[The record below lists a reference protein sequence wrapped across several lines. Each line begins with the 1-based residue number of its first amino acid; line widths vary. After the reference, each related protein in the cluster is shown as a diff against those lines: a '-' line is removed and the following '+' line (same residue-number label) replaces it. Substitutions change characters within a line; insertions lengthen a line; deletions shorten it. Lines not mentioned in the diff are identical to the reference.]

1 MEMSGKGEGNENQST
16 RKGVG
21 FKQNEDVVTVGRRKR
36 HVAVTRRAGS
46 AVVTETGIKT
56 ALQGQHPCFAEEGI
70 ALTIVLNRE
79 HSSCSTLK
87 WKSCL

>member
-1 MEMSGKGEGNENQST
+1 MEMSGKGERNVNQST

-21 FKQNEDVVTVGRRKR
+21 FKQNEDVTMGRRKR
-36 HVAVTRRAGS
+36 HVAVTWRAAS
-46 AVVTETGIKT
+46 AMITEIGIKM

-70 ALTIVLNRE
+70 AFTIVLNRE